1 MKQQSR
7 DGRECPALTTVLRRL
22 CLGWRAVL
30 FILYYFSITKID
42 LSVKVGEIPP
52 DMTKGHFWVITP
64 SQYLVTPLI
73 PSTVIA
79 NSG

>member
-7 DGRECPALTTVLRRL
+7 DGRVCPALTTVLRKFY
-22 CLGWRAVL
+22 LGWRAVL
-30 FILYYFSITKID
+30 FIFIFLPITKND

-52 DMTKGHFWVITP
+52 DMTKGHFWAITP